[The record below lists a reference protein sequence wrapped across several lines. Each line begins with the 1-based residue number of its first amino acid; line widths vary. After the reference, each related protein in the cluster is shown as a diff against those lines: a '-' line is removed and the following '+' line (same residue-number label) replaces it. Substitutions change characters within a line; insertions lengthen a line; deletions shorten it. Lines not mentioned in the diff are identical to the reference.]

1 MLSRACKTGMQT
13 ALGVVPRASSLAVPS
28 LMICDPC
35 LLLCTLQLDE
45 EVERK
50 KGRVCV
56 RMRVRVRERER

>member
-1 MLSRACKTGMQT
+1 M
-13 ALGVVPRASSLAVPS
+13 
-28 LMICDPC
+28 MICDPC